1 LILPFET
8 FIYVVNPIILL
19 PLIALSIPMFL
30 RYPLLLLIF
39 AVLLVGK
46 VRQPFVTYFVNS
58 WIMLVAM
65 AMEAKGKEKQTW
77 EKISEIRKP
86 VVLK

>member
-1 LILPFET
+1 
-8 FIYVVNPIILL
+8 LL

-30 RYPLLLLIF
+30 RYPWLLLIF

-46 VRQPFVTYFVNS
+46 VRQLFVTHIVNS
-58 WIMLVAM
+58 WIMLAAM
-65 AMEAKGKEKQTW
+65 TMEVKGKEKQTW

-86 VVLK
+86 VILK